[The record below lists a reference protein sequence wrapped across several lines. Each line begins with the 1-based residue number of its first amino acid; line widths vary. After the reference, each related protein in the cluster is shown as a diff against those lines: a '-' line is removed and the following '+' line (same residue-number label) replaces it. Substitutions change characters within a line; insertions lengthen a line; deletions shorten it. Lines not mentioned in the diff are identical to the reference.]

1 MGGEVVYCTLTVAR
15 TKTVIH
21 ELGHTLG
28 LQHVYSYSH
37 DVMNPQYTYD
47 RRPRFTDREGLIMNL
62 LFERPAGNR
71 YPDSDRE
78 ATGVSLGSF
87 TILCP

>member
-1 MGGEVVYCTLTVAR
+1 
-15 TKTVIH
+15 
-21 ELGHTLG
+21 
-28 LQHVYSYSH
+28 
-37 DVMNPQYTYD
+37 MNPQYTYE
-47 RRPRFTDREGLIMNL
+47 RRSRFTDREGLIMNL